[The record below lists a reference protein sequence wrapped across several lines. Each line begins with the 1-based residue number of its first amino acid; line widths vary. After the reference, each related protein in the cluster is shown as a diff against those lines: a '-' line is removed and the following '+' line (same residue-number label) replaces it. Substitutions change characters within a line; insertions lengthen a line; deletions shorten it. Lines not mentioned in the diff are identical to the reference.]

1 MLCGERILQDVNS
14 QVSITIRDFPMYR
27 IISIEK
33 SLIGK
38 REKAPQSRVLL
49 LCPFAS
55 ISSTA
60 DVQGSALCPGSTP
73 GAPLNQKNNKPELK
87 VVKWRTMKT

>member
-49 LCPFAS
+49 LCGHIINGRCA
-55 ISSTA
+55 
-60 DVQGSALCPGSTP
+60 GSRPVSRFDSGCLC
-73 GAPLNQKNNKPELK
+73 L
-87 VVKWRTMKT
+87 